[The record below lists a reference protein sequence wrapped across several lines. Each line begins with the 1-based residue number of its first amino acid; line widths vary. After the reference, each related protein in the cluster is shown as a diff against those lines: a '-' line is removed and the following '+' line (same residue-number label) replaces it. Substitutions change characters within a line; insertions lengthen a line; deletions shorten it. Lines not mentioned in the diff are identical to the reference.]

1 MTKIITIR
9 DRVEWMYYVHSAA
22 EFDCYHT
29 WHYNSLNKNGDPILF
44 VYQQQDDFIAIPL
57 VARPVPGTN
66 YFDFTSVYGF
76 SGPISNKKM
85 DELDDQ
91 LAEGFKS
98 AFMAYLS
105 EEKYISVFL
114 RLNPFFKQDTLLK
127 KFGGVHANG
136 RTVVLDLSL
145 SIEEQRKN
153 YSEAVRASIKK
164 ARKRGFFVREEKNP
178 EALSLF
184 ISIYT
189 ETMQRVDASEYYLFS
204 QEYFQQL
211 FDSDEYDTRILTV
224 YDGDKPIASTM
235 IMFTNGIIQA
245 HLVGTRREYV
255 KYSPTKFMVDEITQI
270 GRALGM
276 RYLNLGG
283 GLGFKEDNLL
293 HWKLSFTHNTLDF
306 KSWRYIANPPVYQQL
321 IDEKG
326 IDKDAEID
334 FFPLYRYA

>member
-9 DRVEWMYYVHSAA
+9 DRMEWISYVHSSA

-29 WHYNSLNKNGDPILF
+29 WHYNSLDKNGDPILF
-44 VYQQQDDFIAIPL
+44 VYQQKDDFIAVPL
-57 VARPVPGTN
+57 VARPVPGTK

-85 DELDDQ
+85 NELDDQ
-91 LAEGFKS
+91 LIEGFKS
-98 AFMAYLS
+98 AFVAYLS
-105 EEKYISVFL
+105 EGNYISVFL
-114 RLNPFFKQDTLLK
+114 RLNPFFKQDTLLET
-127 KFGGVHANG
+127 FGGVHDNG

-153 YSEAVRASIKK
+153 YSAAVRTAVKK
-164 ARKRGFFVREEKNP
+164 ARDRGFIVKEEKGP

-211 FDSDEYDTRILTV
+211 LDSDEYDTRILIV
-224 YDGDKPIASTM
+224 YDGDEAIASTM

-245 HLVGTRREYV
+245 HLVGTRREYL
-255 KYSPTKFMVDEITQI
+255 KYSPTKFMVDEITLM
-270 GRALGM
+270 GRALDM

-283 GLGFKEDNLL
+283 GLGFKEDSLL
-293 HWKLSFTHNTLDF
+293 GWKLSFTHNTLDF
-306 KSWRYIANPPVYQQL
+306 KSWRYIANPTVYQHL